1 MKLQIVNEPEE
12 VLEPQESAVENRDP
26 IKQKEAAMATQFHA
40 WLKDKQIL
48 PGGYTITSQQTLV
61 GDLSRRE
68 FGLKLLIVAEKEL
81 DLTQLLERSGFD
93 INPIDYRATLGF
105 NLSFRDY
112 ENTEHRIR
120 VLAWNVL
127 PPHIHYF
134 LTHYRGAHGTI
145 FVYDVGNTQGLERI
159 SPLHDLVKDINGDVP
174 IALVGHKPIQSGQRK
189 IPRKVAETLAN
200 QLEIPYHETQ
210 DPKGATLDP
219 LLEELVPR
227 MLNFAKY

>member
-1 MKLQIVNEPEE
+1 MKLQIVNGPEKPREPHES
-12 VLEPQESAVENRDP
+12 VLKNRDP

-48 PGGYTITSQQTLV
+48 PGGYTITSQQTVV

-68 FGLKLLIVAEKEL
+68 FGLKLLMVAEEEL
-81 DLTQLLERSGFD
+81 ELAPLLERSGFD
-93 INPIDYRATLGF
+93 ISPTDYRATLGF

-112 ENTEHRIR
+112 ESAENRIR

-127 PPHIHYF
+127 PPHIYYF

-145 FVYDVGNTQGLERI
+145 FVYDICNKQGFERI

-174 IALVGHKPIQSGQRK
+174 IGLVGHKRSSSGQRK
-189 IPRKVAETLAN
+189 VPRKVAQTLAD

-210 DPKGATLDP
+210 DPGGATLEP

-227 MLNFAKY
+227 MLSFAKY